1 METYL
6 VFKGNNT
13 FTKVQAEDYN
23 DAYSKVD
30 GYLGTVSNQWKTLY
44 EQYYKLHNQ
53 LKKYDLDYVVEQ
65 LGSEG
70 AIINGEMVILEDVMK
85 LDYIYINQD
94 GDSEFVLPIQYL
106 NDEQMYI
113 LVAYMKRI
121 IELL

>member
-1 METYL
+1 MKTYI
-6 VFKGNNT
+6 VFQGNNT

-30 GYLGTVSNQWKTLY
+30 GYLGAVSNQWKNLY
-44 EQYYKLHNQ
+44 SKYYKLHNQ
-53 LKKYDLDYVVEQ
+53 LKKYDVYYIVEQ
-65 LGSEG
+65 FGSEG
-70 AIINGEMVILEDVMK
+70 AIINGEMVILEDVLK

>member
-1 METYL
+1 MKTYL

-30 GYLGTVSNQWKTLY
+30 GYLGAVSNQWKNLY
-44 EQYYKLHNQ
+44 SKYYKLHNQ
-53 LKKYDLDYVVEQ
+53 LKKYDVDYIVEKV
-65 LGSEG
+65 GCEG
-70 AIINGEMVILEDVMK
+70 AIINGEMVILENILK

-94 GDSEFVLPIQYL
+94 GDSEFVMPIQYL

-121 IELL
+121 VELL

>member
-1 METYL
+1 MKTYI

-13 FTKVQAEDYN
+13 FTEVQAEDYY
-23 DAYSKVD
+23 DAYSKVV
-30 GYLGTVSNQWKTLY
+30 GYLGAVSNQWKTLY
-44 EQYYKLHNQ
+44 EQYYKLHKQ
-53 LKKYDLDYVVEQ
+53 LKKYDVDYVVEQ

-70 AIINGEMVILEDVMK
+70 AIINGEMVILEDILK
-85 LDYIYINQD
+85 LDYIYFYQD

-113 LVAYMKRI
+113 LAAYMKRI